1 MYIRY
6 ASMNRLRADLLLLL
20 TAIIWGTAFIA
31 QKNANESMGPV
42 LFVGSRFLLSALM
55 LLPLAL
61 YEARKHVTALTRK
74 DLAQAGLIGL
84 CLFSGAV
91 LQQIGLVTTTATNGG
106 FLTALYVVMVPFIVW
121 FLTRQRPRSIVL
133 LACVISIIGAWL
145 LADNGQAK
153 TWALGD
159 LLVVLA
165 DVAWALAI
173 TLIAIFLQRSD
184 RPFFLSFVQ
193 YAITAV
199 LALVSGLIFEPLVI
213 PGIVSALPAILYA
226 GLLSGGVAYTLQIIA
241 QRHTPAPEAALI
253 MSLESVFAALAG
265 ALILS
270 ERLTPLAAFGCALI
284 LLGVIVV
291 ELGPGL
297 LRRVKFLRADVKNN
311 DPG

>member
-1 MYIRY
+1 
-6 ASMNRLRADLLLLL
+6 MNRLRADLLLLL
-20 TAIIWGTAFIA
+20 TAFIWGTAFIA
-31 QKNANESMGPV
+31 QKEANQSMAPI
-42 LFVGSRFLLSALM
+42 LFVGSRFLLSALL

-61 YEARKHVTALTRK
+61 YEARTKAATLTRK
-74 DLAQAGLIGL
+74 DLIQATLIGL
-84 CLFSGAV
+84 CIFTGAC

-121 FLTRQRPRSIVL
+121 LLTRQQPRSIVVF
-133 LACVISIIGAWL
+133 ACVVSMAGAWL

-153 TWALGD
+153 TWNLGD
-159 LLVVLA
+159 LLVVIA

-173 TLIAIFLQRSD
+173 TLVAIFLQRTD
-184 RPFFLSFVQ
+184 RPFFLSFAQFTV
-193 YAITAV
+193 TAV
-199 LALVSGLIFEPLVI
+199 LALICGLVFEPLVL

-226 GLLSGGVAYTLQIIA
+226 GILSGGVAYTLQVIA

-265 ALILS
+265 ALLLS
-270 ERLTPLAAFGCALI
+270 EHLTPWAAVGCALI

-297 LRRVKFLRADVKNN
+297 LRRMRFSSADAGNSN
-311 DPG
+311 SG

>member
-1 MYIRY
+1 
-6 ASMNRLRADLLLLL
+6 MNRLRADLLLLL

-153 TWALGD
+153 TWVLGD

>member
-153 TWALGD
+153 TWVLGD